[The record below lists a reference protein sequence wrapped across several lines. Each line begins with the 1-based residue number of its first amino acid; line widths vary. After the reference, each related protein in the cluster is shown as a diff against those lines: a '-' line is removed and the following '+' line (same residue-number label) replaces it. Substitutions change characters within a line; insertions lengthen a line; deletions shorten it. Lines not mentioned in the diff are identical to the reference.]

1 METDPVL
8 IKVEG
13 ILHKYGLRIYQ
24 KVGDKIIVSCL
35 PGNSISR
42 AERDEISREM
52 LDATSKTLQFK
63 SF

>member
-8 IKVEG
+8 TNAEE

-24 KVGDKIIVSCL
+24 ETSDKIVVSCL
-35 PGNSISR
+35 PGGSFGRSER
-42 AERDEISREM
+42 AEISREV

>member
-8 IKVEG
+8 IKVEE

-24 KVGDKIIVSCL
+24 KTVDKIVVSCL
-35 PGNSISR
+35 PGGSLGRS
-42 AERDEISREM
+42 ERDVISQEV